1 MDRLMPR
8 SPHSRNTPAADA
20 SARSQACWLVCW
32 EPTWNEM
39 PWASSPSLWACS
51 STSAAMAGS
60 QPNLRDSGHSAPTQ
74 SDRMRQ
80 NTREPGAAR
89 ATFSTSALQST
100 A

>member
-1 MDRLMPR
+1 MPR
-8 SPHSRNTPAADA
+8 SPHSLNTAAAEA
-20 SARSQACWLVCW
+20 SARSQACWLRCW
-32 EPTWNEM
+32 EPTWNDT
-39 PWASSPSLWACS
+39 PCGSSPSLRACS
-51 STSAAMAGS
+51 STSTAMAGS

>member
-1 MDRLMPR
+1 
-8 SPHSRNTPAADA
+8 
-20 SARSQACWLVCW
+20 
-32 EPTWNEM
+32 
-39 PWASSPSLWACS
+39 
-51 STSAAMAGS
+51 MAGS